1 MGKLR
6 IMVVGAGSAGRRHRE
21 NLERLGTA
29 PTLVPHRTL
38 KDRPLAKLLD
48 KKTFDGAVIATATD
62 VRLPLI
68 EEFAQRNIPMYVE
81 KPLAFRAGDLKA
93 IKAATSRVCYRSM
106 VGFMMRYHPG
116 FLRLADE
123 DLSSAWAFEFTNGH
137 DVNLWREGWSFEKS
151 YAARAEGGGA
161 LLDLCHEIDMASY
174 LFPGLEAVRTR
185 SEGREGFP
193 GVDFASDVYLCSK
206 GALGPPGR
214 VSVDYLRPSHARTA
228 RIEFLGRTAEL
239 DFVAGTLSDCGRT
252 RDVSC
257 ERNALFMSAMED
269 FLKLMQGRYP
279 ASHIDL
285 VPRLDL
291 VSESSELI
299 AKAWESREL
308 TVTDT
313 TREAVQ

>member
-29 PTLVPHRTL
+29 PTLVPYRAL
-38 KDRPLAKLLD
+38 KEAPLAKLLD
-48 KKTFDGAVIATATD
+48 KKTCDAAVIATATD

-81 KPLAFRAGDLKA
+81 KPLAFRSEDIKA

-116 FLRLADE
+116 FLRLADA
-123 DLSSAWAFEFTNGH
+123 DLSSAWAFEFTCGH
-137 DVNLWREGWSFEKS
+137 DVNRWRKDWSFEKS

-161 LLDLCHEIDMASY
+161 LLDLCHEIDMACY
-174 LFPGLEAVRTR
+174 LFPGLETVRVR

-206 GALGPPGR
+206 GPLGPPGR
-214 VSVDYLRPSHARTA
+214 VSVDYLRPSRVRTA

-239 DFVAGTLSDCGRT
+239 DFVAGTLSDGNGA
-252 RDVSC
+252 RDISC
-257 ERNALFMSAMED
+257 ERNSLFLSAMED
-269 FLKLMQGRYP
+269 FLKLIQGKYP

-299 AKAWESREL
+299 AKAWESREF
-308 TVTDT
+308 TGPDT
-313 TREAVQ
+313 KEAVQ